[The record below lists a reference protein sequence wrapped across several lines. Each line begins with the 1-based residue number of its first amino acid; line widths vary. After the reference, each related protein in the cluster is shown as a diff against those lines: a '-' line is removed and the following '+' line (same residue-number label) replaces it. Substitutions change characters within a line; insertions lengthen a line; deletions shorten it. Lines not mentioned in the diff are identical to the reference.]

1 MGVAPVQEKDKKFE
15 KKFGPPQS
23 DNICRGSGGILHQK
37 MFEFRVSEMA
47 FAAFWEHFWVK
58 LEDHKSLFFVVYHY
72 F

>member
-1 MGVAPVQEKDKKFE
+1 MSRTGLRFSVFTTWVWAPVQEKDKKFE

-47 FAAFWEHFWVK
+47 FAAF
-58 LEDHKSLFFVVYHY
+58 
-72 F
+72 